1 MWSADLSKS
10 FSQLIVSIF
19 VFSHYF
25 FNRFCLVEKCRGKNR
40 LNDFTSI
47 SIEFQY
53 KRDLSVCSKL
63 FIAFI
68 SLKWLVSPR
77 CPVWHTFDSIFY
89 IYTSKVIK
97 YISPLISY
105 NDAHKSCTKLFQI
118 RDLWLKSI
126 VGLNR
131 KWCERTEPT
140 KYNTLPA
147 ISNANRT
154 EAYVGAIIP
163 AGIMNEIILSGM
175 ETVLN
180 IL

>member
-1 MWSADLSKS
+1 MTDPLKLTSHGILLLVCYYTRYTRYHTILYYNTVYYLWSADLSKS

-19 VFSHYF
+19 AFSHYF
-25 FNRFCLVEKCRGKNR
+25 FNRFCLVEKCGAKNR

-77 CPVWHTFDSIFY
+77 CSTWHTFDSIYY

-97 YISPLISY
+97 YISPLI
-105 NDAHKSCTKLFQI
+105 F
-118 RDLWLKSI
+118 LKAVDI
-126 VGLNR
+126 
-131 KWCERTEPT
+131 E
-140 KYNTLPA
+140 Y
-147 ISNANRT
+147 
-154 EAYVGAIIP
+154 
-163 AGIMNEIILSGM
+163 LS
-175 ETVLN
+175 
-180 IL
+180 